1 MGGNPVLTLDHK
13 SLIELASLKPKIRSK
28 ERMSPPFSSLHNCSK
43 YASFVTEA
51 IESCLMV
58 LESVAAQV
66 EGDIIDSQRGS
77 QEGGEKEG
85 GEEEEEEKK
94 NKEEEEKEK
103 KMRVLARRQLRERL
117 DYRRS
122 LFRSTQLRLASM
134 HKRIDN
140 MINLAFNLVTQQD
153 SLRMIAD
160 SNVMKMIAAI
170 TMLFLPTAG
179 VAAVSG
185 SQLFVAER
193 DDGGEWDV
201 EATPLFW
208 VTWYVAIPLTAAV
221 LSLAWLW
228 HWWVHA
234 DRGNVSRG
242 RGRKAKAG

>member
-1 MGGNPVLTLDHK
+1 MLTLDHK

-66 EGDIIDSQRGS
+66 EGDIIDNQSGS
-77 QEGGEKEG
+77 REE
-85 GEEEEEEKK
+85 GEEGKEEEDA
-94 NKEEEEKEK
+94 KEERKKTEEKEK
-103 KMRVLARRQLRERL
+103 NMRLLARRQLRERL

-208 VTWYVAIPLTAAV
+208 MTWYVAIPLTAAV

-234 DRGNVSRG
+234 DRGNVLRG
-242 RGRKAKAG
+242 RGRKAKTG

>member
-1 MGGNPVLTLDHK
+1 MLTLNYK

-51 IESCLMV
+51 IESCIMV

-66 EGDIIDSQRGS
+66 ESDIVDNQSGS
-77 QEGGEKEG
+77 REE
-85 GEEEEEEKK
+85 GEEDKEEEDAKEERKKKEAEEKK
-94 NKEEEEKEK
+94 T
-103 KMRVLARRQLRERL
+103 RLLARRQLRERL

-234 DRGNVSRG
+234 DRGNMLRG
-242 RGRKAKAG
+242 RGKKAKAG